1 MTWQLNK
8 KTSQYMTCK
17 PIYSILICVKYGEND
32 ILRFTTQEE
41 AYKYLK
47 TNNFDVED
55 SMEKVNFNNNST
67 VIYSHNSMPI
77 TAAVFTSSIYDL
89 KPEFKPL
96 TYVKF
101 TRILDILGV
110 EYDIPLY
117 YLAYRAFGDTYY
129 TVNFYN
135 ALKPILRS
143 VNSRYAF
150 PSYPAYGRFETKLVE
165 LGFMD
170 ETINDYIRMKDDEDV
185 EADFSMMRTILSN
198 TNNRYIRFDH
208 KYINK
213 YIYKKFTK
221 KGCNR
226 YNILCC
232 NDLFFIVQDALFTH
246 NYIISTEAIDLV
258 VAKIIRVY
266 CKYKSRQYKEIINNV
281 E

>member
-1 MTWQLNK
+1 MITLNK
-8 KTSQYMTCK
+8 KTRQYMTCK
-17 PIYSILICVKYGEND
+17 PGYTILICVKYGAND
-32 ILRFTTQEE
+32 VLHFTTKEE
-41 AYKYLK
+41 VYEYLK

-55 SMEKVNFNNNST
+55 SIDKVKFDKQTT
-67 VIYSHNSMPI
+67 VIYYNHNSMPI
-77 TAAVFTSSIYDL
+77 SAAVLTSSIYDL

-96 TYVKF
+96 TYDKF

-117 YLAYRAFGDTYY
+117 GLAYRAFGDTYY

-170 ETINDYIRMKDDEDV
+170 ETINDYIRIKDGEDV
-185 EADFSMMRTILSN
+185 EEDFSMMRTILSN
-198 TNNRYIRFDH
+198 TNNRYIRFHH

-213 YIYKKFTK
+213 YIYKRFTK
-221 KGCNR
+221 KALNE

-232 NDLFFIVQDALFTH
+232 HDLFFIVQDSLFTH
-246 NYIISTEAIDLV
+246 NYIISTEAIVLV
-258 VAKIIRVY
+258 LAKIIKVY
-266 CKYKSRQYKEIINNV
+266 CKYKRRQEKG
-281 E
+281 

>member
-1 MTWQLNK
+1 MITLSK

-17 PIYSILICVKYGEND
+17 PGYSVVICVKYGTND
-32 ILRFTTQEE
+32 ILHFTTKEE
-41 AYKYLK
+41 VYEYLK

-55 SMEKVNFNNNST
+55 SIEKVNFNNNST

-77 TAAVFTSSIYDL
+77 SAAIFTRSILDL

-96 TYVKF
+96 TYDKF

-117 YLAYRAFGDTYY
+117 GLAYRAFGDTYY

-135 ALKPILRS
+135 ALKPILQS
-143 VNSRYAF
+143 VNFLYAF
-150 PSYPAYGRFETKLVE
+150 HSHPVYGRFENKLVE

-170 ETINDYIRMKDDEDV
+170 KFINDYIRIKDGKDV
-185 EADFSMMRTILSN
+185 EADFSMMKTILNN

-208 KYINK
+208 KYINP

-221 KGCNR
+221 KYYNK

-232 NDLFFIVQDALFTH
+232 QDLFFIVQDALFTH

-258 VAKIIRVY
+258 LDKIIKVY
-266 CKYKSRQYKEIINNV
+266 CKYKRRQEKDNK
-281 E
+281 

>member
-1 MTWQLNK
+1 MTLSLSK
-8 KTSQYMTCK
+8 KTSQYMTYK
-17 PIYSILICVKYGEND
+17 SAYFIFIYKNINNPTYMLSDTLY
-32 ILRFTTQEE
+32 LTTQEE
-41 AYKYLK
+41 VYEYLK
-47 TNNFDVED
+47 ANNFDIE
-55 SMEKVNFNNNST
+55 NNLKKIKFGNQTT
-67 VIYSHNSMPI
+67 VIYSHNNKPI
-77 TAAVFTSSIYDL
+77 SAAVSTSSICEL

-96 TYVKF
+96 TYDKF

-117 YLAYRAFGDTYY
+117 GLAYRAFGDTYY

-170 ETINDYIRMKDDEDV
+170 ETINDYICIKDGEDA
-185 EADFSMMRTILSN
+185 EEDFSMMKTILSN

-221 KGCNR
+221 KYYNK

-232 NDLFFIVQDALFTH
+232 QDLFFIVQDSLFTH

-258 VAKIIRVY
+258 LAKIIKVY
-266 CKYKSRQYKEIINNV
+266 CKYKRRQEKG
-281 E
+281 

>member
-1 MTWQLNK
+1 MTLFLNK
-8 KTSQYMTCK
+8 KTSQYMTYK
-17 PIYSILICVKYGEND
+17 PAYFIFIYTNINNHTYKPSNTLY
-32 ILRFTTQEE
+32 LTTQEE
-41 AYKYLK
+41 VYEYLK

-55 SMEKVNFNNNST
+55 SLEKIKFDKQTTLIYNHNN
-67 VIYSHNSMPI
+67 MPI
-77 TAAVFTSSIYDL
+77 SAAVSTSSICEL

-96 TYVKF
+96 TYDKF

-117 YLAYRAFGDTYY
+117 DLAYRAFGDTYY

-135 ALKPILRS
+135 ALKPILQS
-143 VNSRYAF
+143 VNFLYAF
-150 PSYPAYGRFETKLVE
+150 HSHPVYGRFENKLVE

-170 ETINDYIRMKDDEDV
+170 NIINDHIRMKDGKDV

-198 TNNRYIRFDH
+198 TNNKYIRFHH

-213 YIYKKFTK
+213 YIYKRFTK
-221 KGCNR
+221 KSLKE

-232 NDLFFIVQDALFTH
+232 QDLFFIVQDALFTH

-258 VAKIIRVY
+258 LDKIIKVY
-266 CKYKSRQYKEIINNV
+266 CKYKRRQEKG
-281 E
+281 